1 MPYDLKRNRER
12 MVRDQ
17 LERRQI
23 SDPNVLRAMR
33 SVPRHKFV
41 QDAMR
46 LSAYED
52 NALPIGYG
60 QTISQPYIVGLMSEA
75 LEAEPGMS
83 VLEIGTGSGYQA
95 AVLYAMGLQ
104 VYSVERIPELH
115 YAAVK
120 IFADLGYTSPQF
132 KLDDGTLGWPEKAL
146 FDRILVTAGGPEIP
160 KPLVDQLADPGVLVL
175 PVGRARRT
183 QQLVRI
189 RKNNGDITL
198 EKLGSVAFVDLV
210 GTHGW

>member
-17 LERRQI
+17 LEQRHI

-115 YAAVK
+115 FAAIKLLLTSVTLLHSLSWMMVLLAGRK
-120 IFADLGYTSPQF
+120 KLCLIGY
-132 KLDDGTLGWPEKAL
+132 W
-146 FDRILVTAGGPEIP
+146 
-160 KPLVDQLADPGVLVL
+160 
-175 PVGRARRT
+175 
-183 QQLVRI
+183 
-189 RKNNGDITL
+189 
-198 EKLGSVAFVDLV
+198 
-210 GTHGW
+210 

>member
-1 MPYDLKRNRER
+1 MVREQLEKRNIT
-12 MVRDQ
+12 DQ
-17 LERRQI
+17 
-23 SDPNVLRAMR
+23 NVLRAMR
-33 SVPRHKFV
+33 TVPRHKFV

-46 LSAYED
+46 LNAYDD

-75 LEAEPGMS
+75 LEATEGMS

-95 AVLYAMGLQ
+95 AVLHAMGLH
-104 VYSVERIPELH
+104 VYSVERIKELH
-115 YAAVK
+115 TAA
-120 IFADLGYTSPQF
+120 ITLFAELGYTSTQF
-132 KLDDGTLGWPEKAL
+132 KLDDGTLGWPEKAP
-146 FDRILVTAGGPEIP
+146 FDRIIVTAGGPEIP

-175 PVGRARRT
+175 PVGRAKRT

-210 GTHGW
+210 GAHGW

>member
-1 MPYDLKRNRER
+1 

-17 LERRQI
+17 LERRHI
-23 SDPNVLRAMR
+23 TDPNVLNAMR
-33 SVPRHKFV
+33 TVPRHKFV
-41 QDAMR
+41 QEALR
-46 LSAYED
+46 LSAYDD

-95 AVLYAMGLQ
+95 AVLCEMGLQ

-115 YAAVK
+115 TAAGK
-120 IFADLGYTSPQF
+120 LFAELGYTGVQF
-132 KLDDGTLGWPEKAL
+132 KLDDGTLGWPEKAP
-146 FDRILVTAGGPEIP
+146 FDRIMVTAGGPEIP
-160 KPLVDQLADPGVLVL
+160 KPLVDQLADPGILVL
-175 PVGRARRT
+175 PVGRMKRM

-198 EKLGSVAFVDLV
+198 EKLASVAFVDLV
-210 GTHGW
+210 GAHGW